1 MEGQE
6 YLNQISA
13 ANRPVKKSK
22 LSSLLASK
30 LFIGGMIA
38 LIVLIIVI
46 IIGSVLSGNKG
57 GEKNNCYRLYLHLA
71 ATAEV
76 IEDYQNDVKSSDLRA
91 SAASLKGVLTNTNK
105 DLTGYLT
112 EKYEFKEKEIDKDF
126 VAAANTSKDG
136 LEAELFEAKINGNLD
151 RIFAHKMAY
160 EISLIATE
168 ENQILSSTSNDTLK
182 EILTKSYGSL
192 DSLYDS
198 FSDFSETK

>member
-13 ANRPVKKSK
+13 SNRPVKKSK
-22 LSSLLASK
+22 VSSLLSSK
-30 LFIGGMIA
+30 LFLGGLAALVA
-38 LIVLIIVI
+38 LIIII
-46 IIGSVLSGNKG
+46 IIGSILSGNKG

-76 IEDYQNDVKSSDLRA
+76 IEDYQNDIKSSDLRA
-91 SAASLKGVLTNTNK
+91 NAASLKGVLTNTNK

-112 EKYEFKEKEIDKDF
+112 EKYEFKEKDIDKNF
-126 VAAANTSKDG
+126 IAEANTSKDG

-168 ENQILSSTSNDTLK
+168 ENQVLRSANNDTLK
-182 EILTKSYGSL
+182 ELLTKSYGSL
-192 DSLYDS
+192 DSLYNS
-198 FSDFSETK
+198 FNDFSETK